1 MSKTVRSRSTSVG
14 EDDYGSGGGG
24 GGGSGGGVML
34 LKLYVED
41 AALREKYLD
50 AACIHNEKI
59 DEVGGFFDSG
69 FDLFM
74 PKELEVEGKAGM
86 SLLDT
91 GVKCAAFWLDSH
103 DFVGA
108 PTGFYMYPRSSLSKT
123 PLRLA
128 NSVGIIDSG
137 YRGNLKAAMDCWS
150 DKYTVAKHARL
161 VQICAPNLGKMRVIL
176 VDSVNDLGT
185 TERGSG
191 GFGSTGK

>member
-14 EDDYGSGGGG
+14 EDDYGVGG
-24 GGGSGGGVML
+24 GGGSRSVML

-41 AALREKYLD
+41 TGLREKYLD
-50 AACIHNEKI
+50 AVCSHNEKI
-59 DEVGGFFDSG
+59 DEVGGFYDSG

-74 PKELEVEGKAGM
+74 PEELEVEGVM
-86 SLLDT
+86 TLLDT
-91 GVKCAAFWLDSH
+91 GVKCAAFWLDS
-103 DFVGA
+103 DDWVGA

-176 VDSVNDLGT
+176 VDSEHDLGT